1 MIDTVLL
8 QERIA
13 KVEERQNGIAHRI
26 DALELVVKEDLSYF
40 RKSID
45 ALSNRLDEKI
55 EPITT
60 WMNRSIGSMAA
71 LVLVSSVLGGVVSKL
86 ILKLLGMQ

>member
-13 KVEERQNGIAHRI
+13 KVEERQNGITQRI
-26 DALELVVKEDLSYF
+26 DTLESVVKEDLSYF
-40 RKSID
+40 QKSID
-45 ALSNRLDEKI
+45 ALSKRIEEKV
-55 EPITT
+55 EPLTA

-71 LVLVSSVLGGVVSKL
+71 LILVSSVLGGVVSKL
-86 ILKLLGMQ
+86 ILRLFGMQ